1 MSHRAGTVRRHRRAG
16 AVALTMSIA
25 LSAVGVACSGGG
37 DGDSSGRV
45 RSPDERFTDA
55 EWDYGASV
63 TRGIEGVT
71 YQPDVVIPGGGAESI
86 VGVSG
91 DGITWTIDGDA
102 AEADDLAVGKVL
114 LATNRAAG
122 RILGVE
128 SVGDDVAVTIG
139 PAELTDFIRDIDTS
153 FDGPIDPNLIQVR
166 SAPTLPSSA
175 DLAPTDTGMDDGP
188 ANIRA
193 APAQE
198 IIPPA
203 DGFPTDRGTL
213 PPPVEV
219 PVPFTLPDS
228 GMRTF
233 PLHGSDGSYGI
244 ELAYDRNG
252 LKFRGSARVYVQ
264 KPTVRFDLLIV
275 KGKIINAEASLSGLA
290 GLRVDMDAAT
300 ESGLAGNINK
310 VIDLP
315 LDISMPIV
323 GEFPFSV
330 NFGQSLKIST
340 AFSAKQSSLNFVG
353 DYAFTG
359 SLRMGYSD
367 GRFGAGAPTSL
378 SVKRSL
384 LQSTSG
390 VSLGVT
396 GFVFAHKLKMTVGIG
411 GFGFVVGPYASLT
424 SAVGVTNG
432 SDLGIVKCKGATLDL
447 DMAFGIGY
455 VMPQPVVKVI
465 NFFLRSLN
473 LGEIKPSGGT
483 DVQKL
488 HLATLQGY
496 APKVKVCEGAV

>member
-1 MSHRAGTVRRHRRAG
+1 MKQPANVSIDLTINGEPCAWQVAPNRSLLDALRVEGGLTGTKKGCDVGDCG
-16 AVALTMSIA
+16 ACTVILDGQPVNACLV
-25 LSAVGVACSGGG
+25 LAVECEG
-37 DGDSSGRV
+37 
-45 RSPDERFTDA
+45 
-55 EWDYGASV
+55 SV
-63 TRGIEGVT
+63 LHTIEGL
-71 YQPDVVIPGGGAESI
+71 QPDPDHVHPLQEMFMQCGAAQCGFCTPG
-86 VGVSG
+86 
-91 DGITWTIDGDA
+91 
-102 AEADDLAVGKVL
+102 VL
-114 LATNRAAG
+114 MMAKALLDQNPRPT
-122 RILGVE
+122 E
-128 SVGDDVAVTIG
+128 DQ
-139 PAELTDFIRDIDTS
+139 IR
-153 FDGPIDPNLIQVR
+153 F
-166 SAPTLPSSA
+166 A
-175 DLAPTDTGMDDGP
+175 
-188 ANIRA
+188 
-193 APAQE
+193 
-198 IIPPA
+198 
-203 DGFPTDRGTL
+203 
-213 PPPVEV
+213 
-219 PVPFTLPDS
+219 
-228 GMRTF
+228 
-233 PLHGSDGSYGI
+233 
-244 ELAYDRNG
+244 
-252 LKFRGSARVYVQ
+252 
-264 KPTVRFDLLIV
+264 
-275 KGKIINAEASLSGLA
+275 
-290 GLRVDMDAAT
+290 
-300 ESGLAGNINK
+300 LAGNINK

-384 LQSTSG
+384 LQSASG

-424 SAVGVTNG
+424 SAVGVANG